1 VKLLSIDPVV
11 VKRLR
16 ELPAT
21 ERAACVLVLLELVES
36 FGRPH
41 VHAGLGIRK
50 LADKRFE
57 CRTGLALRFL
67 FEDRGV
73 DLYVYLLGDHDEVQA
88 SLRRKR

>member
-1 VKLLSIDPVV
+1 VKLLSLDAAVI
-11 VKRLR
+11 KRLK
-16 ELPAT
+16 ELPTA
-21 ERAACVLVLLELVES
+21 ERAAYALALLELIDA

-57 CRTGLALRFL
+57 CRAGLALRFL

-88 SLRRKR
+88 SLRRKK